1 MRAAAC
7 QERGALYS
15 GGKGVQLRFLQKTD
29 ILYNYSILQC
39 PRKGGTFFMRFFRSL
54 LRPDEKTG
62 RAMRCVHRLWVFL
75 WLTTFGIGIGML
87 SLYLTAHSY
96 ASIDAQAL
104 WASYL
109 ELPLLV
115 AMNLLLPLLLVYL
128 GFFLFAR
135 PWAAYLLSAVPFL
148 GLALASYYKVQ
159 LRGDPV
165 LASDLR
171 LIRTAGGIMDKYTF
185 ELTEPVRLVLG
196 GFLLM
201 LVLSIVLLR
210 KERMSARG
218 RLAGL
223 MAMLTLALASY
234 FELYTSA
241 DIYEKTANPSLIN
254 PWSEVEIYLSRGT
267 TYPFLYSVQDMFPAA
282 PSGYRESEASGTL
295 AQYAD
300 ADIPDGQKV
309 TVVGIML
316 EAFSDLTDFPVLSGV
331 PAIQKVYEP
340 LHELEERSVSGR
352 LLTNIF
358 AGGTVDT
365 EWGFLTGYS
374 EHEEFRSAT
383 NSFVR
388 YFKSQG
394 YDALYRHPG
403 YSWFYNRSNVNE
415 YLGFDESVFN
425 ETGFGDL
432 ISMNDALYRSDA
444 VLVDYLL
451 NDIDSR
457 TETDDPLL
465 LFSVSYQ
472 NHGPYPSETYWE
484 EYVTPEKNGWSM
496 ESCCVINNYLAG
508 VRSTVQEMARLADE
522 LETREE
528 PVVLVFFGDHKPWM
542 GNGSSVYTEIGV
554 DLDVSTQ
561 EGFYNYYATPYVI
574 FANSAAKEVLGGD
587 FTGDGGDFSPCF
599 LMAKVFDECGWE
611 GSGFMQLQ
619 REMRAVSPLMSE
631 SGWRMSDGQIVASL
645 EGAAEDEN
653 DRYLRA
659 QYYIETHFDG
669 EG

>member
-1 MRAAAC
+1 MQA
-7 QERGALYS
+7 
-15 GGKGVQLRFLQKTD
+15 
-29 ILYNYSILQC
+29 
-39 PRKGGTFFMRFFRSL
+39 FRSL

-62 RAMRCVHRLWVFL
+62 AAMRWAHRLWVFL
-75 WLTTFGIGIGML
+75 WLTVFGLGIGLL
-87 SLYLTAHSY
+87 SLYLAAYSCPG
-96 ASIDAQAL
+96 IDAQAL
-104 WASYL
+104 WASYFK
-109 ELPLLV
+109 LPLLV
-115 AMNLLLPLLLVYL
+115 VMNLLMPLLLVYL

-148 GLALASYYKVQ
+148 TLALANYYKIQ

-171 LIRTAGGIMDKYTF
+171 LLRTAGGIMGNYSF
-185 ELTEPVRLVLG
+185 ELSAPVGIVAA
-196 GFLLM
+196 GFVTMLL
-201 LVLSIVLLR
+201 LSILLLR
-210 KERMSARG
+210 REHMSRHE

-223 MAMLTLALASY
+223 MLLLSLTLAGG
-234 FELYTSA
+234 FELYPDA
-241 DIYEKTANPSLIN
+241 DIYEKTANSGLIN
-254 PWSEVEIYLSRGT
+254 PWSETEIYVSRGT
-267 TYPFLYSVQDMFPAA
+267 TYPFLYSVQDMLPNA
-282 PSGYRESEASGTL
+282 PSGYRESEASSTL
-295 AQYAD
+295 ASYEDQ
-300 ADIPDGQKV
+300 DIPEGEKI

-316 EAFSDLTDFPVLSGV
+316 EAFSDMTDFPVLDEV
-331 PAIQKVYEP
+331 PAIHKIYEP

-365 EWGFLTGYS
+365 EWGYLTGYS
-374 EHEEFRSAT
+374 EHEEFRSPVNT
-383 NSFVR
+383 YVR

-415 YLGFDESVFN
+415 YLGFDECVFN
-425 ETGFGDL
+425 DTGFGDL
-432 ISMNDALYRSDA
+432 ISISDALYHSDK

-457 TETDDPLL
+457 TETDDPLF

-508 VRSTVQEMARLADE
+508 IRSTVNEMCRMAEE
-522 LETREE
+522 LEKRDE
-528 PVVLVFFGDHKPWM
+528 PVVFVFFGDHKPWM
-542 GNGSSVYTEIGV
+542 GNGNSVYTEMGINM
-554 DLDVSTQ
+554 DVSTLD
-561 EGFYNYYATPYVI
+561 GFYNYYATPYVI
-574 FANSAAKEVLGGD
+574 YANQAARDLLGNDFAEP
-587 FTGDGGDFSPCF
+587 GGDFSPCF

-611 GSGFMQLQ
+611 GPGLMQLQ
-619 REMRAVSPLMSE
+619 REMRAVSPLMS
-631 SGWRMSDGQIVASL
+631 SGGWRLSDGQLTAEL
-645 EGAAEDEN
+645 EGAAADEN

-659 QYYIETHFDG
+659 QYYIETHLKEDAS
-669 EG
+669 

>member
-1 MRAAAC
+1 
-7 QERGALYS
+7 
-15 GGKGVQLRFLQKTD
+15 
-29 ILYNYSILQC
+29 
-39 PRKGGTFFMRFFRSL
+39 MRFFRSL

-75 WLTTFGIGIGML
+75 LLTTFGIGIGML

-522 LETREE
+522 LEAREE

-669 EG
+669 ES

>member
-1 MRAAAC
+1 MQA
-7 QERGALYS
+7 
-15 GGKGVQLRFLQKTD
+15 
-29 ILYNYSILQC
+29 
-39 PRKGGTFFMRFFRSL
+39 FRSL

-62 RAMRCVHRLWVFL
+62 AAMRWAHRVWVFL
-75 WLTTFGIGIGML
+75 WLTVFGLGIGLL
-87 SLYLTAHSY
+87 SLYLTANSY
-96 ASIDAQAL
+96 AGIDAQAL
-104 WASYL
+104 WASYMK
-109 ELPLLV
+109 LPLLV
-115 AMNLLLPLLLVYL
+115 VMNLLLPLLVVYL

-148 GLALASYYKVQ
+148 GLALASYYKIQ

-171 LIRTAGGIMDKYTF
+171 LIRTAGGIMGNYTF
-185 ELTEPVRLVLG
+185 ELTEPVKLVIA
-196 GFLLM
+196 GFAGM
-201 LVLSIVLLR
+201 LILSLVLLR
-210 KERMSARG
+210 RERMSQRG

-223 MAMLTLALASY
+223 MVMLALTLASY

-241 DIYEKTANPSLIN
+241 DIYEKTANNSLIN

-267 TYPFLYSVQDMFPAA
+267 TYPFLYSVKDMFPNA
-282 PSGYRESEASGTL
+282 PSGYRESEATGTL
-295 AQYAD
+295 AEYED
-300 ADIPDGQKV
+300 TDIPEEQKI
-309 TVVGIML
+309 TFVGIML
-316 EAFSDLTDFPVLSGV
+316 EAFSALTDFPVLDEV
-331 PAIQKVYEP
+331 PAIHKIYEP

-365 EWGFLTGYS
+365 EWGYLTGYS
-374 EHEEFRSAT
+374 EHEEFRSPINT
-383 NSFVR
+383 YVR

-425 ETGFGDL
+425 DTGFGDL
-432 ISMNDALYRSDA
+432 ISISDALYHSDK

-457 TETDDPLL
+457 TETDDPLF

-484 EYVTPEKNGWSM
+484 EYVTPEMTGWSM

-508 VRSTVQEMARLADE
+508 IRSTVNEMCRMTEE
-522 LETREE
+522 LEKRDE
-528 PVVLVFFGDHKPWM
+528 PVVFVFFGDHKPWM
-542 GNGSSVYTEIGV
+542 GNGNSVYTEMGINM
-554 DLDVSTQ
+554 DVSTLD
-561 EGFYNYYATPYVI
+561 GFYNYYATPYVI
-574 FANSAAKEVLGGD
+574 YANQAARDLLGNDFAEP
-587 FTGDGGDFSPCF
+587 GGDFSPCF

-611 GSGFMQLQ
+611 GPGFMQLQ
-619 REMRAVSPLMSE
+619 REMRAVSPLMS
-631 SGWRMSDGQIVASL
+631 SNGWRMQNGQLTMELDGT
-645 EGAAEDEN
+645 AEDEN
-653 DRYLRA
+653 GRYLRA
-659 QYYIETHFDG
+659 QYYIETHLKEDAS
-669 EG
+669 

>member
-75 WLTTFGIGIGML
+75 WLTAFGIGIGML

-300 ADIPDGQKV
+300 ADIPEGQKV

-522 LETREE
+522 LEAREE

>member
-1 MRAAAC
+1 MQA
-7 QERGALYS
+7 
-15 GGKGVQLRFLQKTD
+15 
-29 ILYNYSILQC
+29 
-39 PRKGGTFFMRFFRSL
+39 FRSL

-62 RAMRCVHRLWVFL
+62 AAMRWAHRLWVFL
-75 WLTTFGIGIGML
+75 WLTVFGLGIGLL
-87 SLYLTAHSY
+87 SLYLAAYSCPG
-96 ASIDAQAL
+96 IDAQAL
-104 WASYL
+104 WASYFK
-109 ELPLLV
+109 LPLLV
-115 AMNLLLPLLLVYL
+115 VMNLLMPLLLVYL

-148 GLALASYYKVQ
+148 TLALANYYKIQ

-171 LIRTAGGIMDKYTF
+171 LLRTAGGIMGNYTF
-185 ELTEPVRLVLG
+185 ELTEPVKLVIA
-196 GFLLM
+196 GFAGM
-201 LVLSIVLLR
+201 LILSLVLLR
-210 KERMSARG
+210 RERMSQRG

-223 MAMLTLALASY
+223 MVMLALTLASY

-241 DIYEKTANPSLIN
+241 DIYEKTANNSLIN

-267 TYPFLYSVQDMFPAA
+267 TYPFLYSVKDMFPNA
-282 PSGYRESEASGTL
+282 PSGYRESEATGTL
-295 AQYAD
+295 AEYED
-300 ADIPDGQKV
+300 TDIPEEQKI
-309 TVVGIML
+309 TFVGIML
-316 EAFSDLTDFPVLSGV
+316 EAFSDLTDFPVLDEV
-331 PAIQKVYEP
+331 PAIHKIYEP

-365 EWGFLTGYS
+365 EWGYLTGYS
-374 EHEEFRSAT
+374 EHEEFRSPVNT
-383 NSFVR
+383 YVR

-425 ETGFGDL
+425 DTGFGDL
-432 ISMNDALYRSDA
+432 ISISDALYHSDK

-457 TETDDPLL
+457 TETDDPLF

-484 EYVTPEKNGWSM
+484 EYVTPEMTGWSM

-508 VRSTVQEMARLADE
+508 IRSTVNEMCRMTEE
-522 LETREE
+522 LEARKE
-528 PVVLVFFGDHKPWM
+528 PIVFVFFGDHKPWM
-542 GNGSSVYTEIGV
+542 GNGNSVYTEMGINM
-554 DLDVSTQ
+554 DVSTLD
-561 EGFYNYYATPYVI
+561 GFYNYYATPYVI
-574 FANSAAKEVLGGD
+574 YANQAARDLLGNDFAEP
-587 FTGDGGDFSPCF
+587 GGDFSPCF

-611 GSGFMQLQ
+611 GPGLMQLQ
-619 REMRAVSPLMSE
+619 REMREVSPLMS
-631 SGWRMSDGQIVASL
+631 SNGWRMQNGQL
-645 EGAAEDEN
+645 TMELDGAAEDEN
-653 DRYLRA
+653 GRYLRA
-659 QYYIETHFDG
+659 QYYIETHLKEDAL
-669 EG
+669 

>member
-75 WLTTFGIGIGML
+75 WLTAFGIGIGML

-300 ADIPDGQKV
+300 ADIPEGQKV

-522 LETREE
+522 LEAREE

-669 EG
+669 ES

>member
-1 MRAAAC
+1 
-7 QERGALYS
+7 
-15 GGKGVQLRFLQKTD
+15 
-29 ILYNYSILQC
+29 
-39 PRKGGTFFMRFFRSL
+39 MRFFRSL

-75 WLTTFGIGIGML
+75 WLTAFGIGIGML

-331 PAIQKVYEP
+331 PAIQRVYEP

-522 LETREE
+522 LEAREE

>member
-75 WLTTFGIGIGML
+75 WLTAFGLGIGLL
-87 SLYLTAHSY
+87 SLYLTANSY

-196 GFLLM
+196 GCLLM

-331 PAIQKVYEP
+331 PAIQRVYEP

-522 LETREE
+522 LEAREE

-669 EG
+669 ES

>member
-1 MRAAAC
+1 MQA
-7 QERGALYS
+7 
-15 GGKGVQLRFLQKTD
+15 
-29 ILYNYSILQC
+29 
-39 PRKGGTFFMRFFRSL
+39 FRSL
-54 LRPDEKTG
+54 LRPEENAG
-62 RAMRCVHRLWVFL
+62 RAMHCVHRLWVFL
-75 WLTTFGIGIGML
+75 WLTAFGLGIGLL
-87 SLYLTAHSY
+87 SLYLTANSY
-96 ASIDAQAL
+96 AGIDAQAL
-104 WASYL
+104 WASYMK
-109 ELPLLV
+109 LPLLV
-115 AMNLLLPLLLVYL
+115 VMNLLLPLLVVYL

-148 GLALASYYKVQ
+148 GLALASYYKIQ

-171 LIRTAGGIMDKYTF
+171 LIRTAGGIMGNYTF
-185 ELTEPVRLVLG
+185 ELTEPVKLVIA
-196 GFLLM
+196 GFAGM
-201 LVLSIVLLR
+201 LVLSLVLLR
-210 KERMSARG
+210 RERMSQRG

-223 MAMLTLALASY
+223 MVMLALTLASY

-241 DIYEKTANPSLIN
+241 DIYEKTANNSLIN

-267 TYPFLYSVQDMFPAA
+267 TYPFLYSAQDMLPNA
-282 PSGYRESEASGTL
+282 PSGYRESEASSTL
-295 AQYAD
+295 ASYEDQ
-300 ADIPDGQKV
+300 DIPEGEKI

-316 EAFSDLTDFPVLSGV
+316 EAFSDLTDFPVLDDIT
-331 PAIQKVYEP
+331 AIHEIYEP

-365 EWGFLTGYS
+365 EWGYLTGYS
-374 EHEEFRSAT
+374 EHEEFRSPVNT
-383 NSFVR
+383 YVR

-425 ETGFGDL
+425 DTGFGDL
-432 ISMNDALYRSDA
+432 ISISDALYHSDK

-457 TETDDPLL
+457 TETDDPLF

-484 EYVTPEKNGWSM
+484 EYVTPEMTGWSM

-508 VRSTVQEMARLADE
+508 IRSTVNEMCRMAEE
-522 LETREE
+522 LEKRDE
-528 PVVLVFFGDHKPWM
+528 PVVFVFFGDHKPWM
-542 GNGSSVYTEIGV
+542 GNGNSVYTEMGINM
-554 DLDVSTQ
+554 DVSTLD
-561 EGFYNYYATPYVI
+561 GFYNYYATPYVI
-574 FANSAAKEVLGGD
+574 YANQAARDLLGNDFAEP
-587 FTGDGGDFSPCF
+587 GGDFSPCF

-611 GSGFMQLQ
+611 GPGFMQLQ
-619 REMRAVSPLMSE
+619 REMREVSPLMS
-631 SGWRMSDGQIVASL
+631 SNGWRMQNGQL
-645 EGAAEDEN
+645 TMELDGAAEEEN
-653 DRYLRA
+653 ERYLRA
-659 QYYIETHFDG
+659 QYYIETHLKEDAS
-669 EG
+669 

>member
-75 WLTTFGIGIGML
+75 WLTAFGIGIGML

-201 LVLSIVLLR
+201 LALSIVLLR

-241 DIYEKTANPSLIN
+241 DIYEKTANPGLIN

-300 ADIPDGQKV
+300 ADIPEGQKV

-522 LETREE
+522 LEAREE

-599 LMAKVFDECGWE
+599 LMAKVFDECGWA

-669 EG
+669 ES

>member
-1 MRAAAC
+1 
-7 QERGALYS
+7 
-15 GGKGVQLRFLQKTD
+15 
-29 ILYNYSILQC
+29 
-39 PRKGGTFFMRFFRSL
+39 MRFFRSL
-54 LRPDEKTG
+54 LRPEENAG
-62 RAMRCVHRLWVFL
+62 RATRCVHRLWVFL
-75 WLTTFGIGIGML
+75 WLTAFGLGIGLL
-87 SLYLTAHSY
+87 SLYLTANSY

-104 WASYL
+104 WESYFK
-109 ELPLLV
+109 LPLLV
-115 AMNLLLPLLLVYL
+115 VMDLLLPLLVVYL

-148 GLALASYYKVQ
+148 GLALASYYKIQ

-171 LIRTAGGIMDKYTF
+171 LIRTAGGIMGNYTF
-185 ELTEPVRLVLG
+185 ELTEPVKLVIA
-196 GFLLM
+196 GFVGM
-201 LVLSIVLLR
+201 LILSIVLLR
-210 KERMSARG
+210 RERMSQRG
-218 RLAGL
+218 RLVGL
-223 MAMLTLALASY
+223 MAMLTLTLASY

-241 DIYEKTANPSLIN
+241 DIYEKTANNSLIN

-267 TYPFLYSVQDMFPAA
+267 TYPFLYSVKDMFPNA
-282 PSGYRESEASGTL
+282 PSGYRESEATGTL
-295 AQYAD
+295 AEYED
-300 ADIPDGQKV
+300 TDIPEEEKI

-316 EAFSDLTDFPVLSGV
+316 EAFSDLTDFPVLDEI
-331 PAIQKVYEP
+331 PAIHKIYEP

-365 EWGFLTGYS
+365 EWGYLTGYS
-374 EHEEFRSAT
+374 EHEEFRSPVNT
-383 NSFVR
+383 YVR

-425 ETGFGDL
+425 DTGFGDL
-432 ISMNDALYRSDA
+432 ISISDALYHSDK

-457 TETDDPLL
+457 TETDDPLF

-484 EYVTPEKNGWSM
+484 EYATPEKTGWSM

-508 VRSTVQEMARLADE
+508 IRSTVNEMCRMTEE
-522 LETREE
+522 LEKRDE
-528 PVVLVFFGDHKPWM
+528 PIVFVFFGDHKPWM
-542 GNGSSVYTEIGV
+542 GNGNSVYTEIGV
-554 DLDVSTQ
+554 DLDVSTL

-574 FANSAAKEVLGGD
+574 YANQAARDLLGNDFAE
-587 FTGDGGDFSPCF
+587 DGGDFSPCF

-611 GSGFMQLQ
+611 GPGFMQLQ

-631 SGWRMSDGQIVASL
+631 GGWRLSDGQLVAEL
-645 EGAAEDEN
+645 EGAAADEN

-669 EG
+669 EDAS

>member
-1 MRAAAC
+1 MQA
-7 QERGALYS
+7 
-15 GGKGVQLRFLQKTD
+15 
-29 ILYNYSILQC
+29 
-39 PRKGGTFFMRFFRSL
+39 FRSL

-62 RAMRCVHRLWVFL
+62 AAMRWAHRLWVFL
-75 WLTTFGIGIGML
+75 WLTVFGLGIGLL
-87 SLYLTAHSY
+87 SLYLAAYSCPG
-96 ASIDAQAL
+96 IDAQAL
-104 WASYL
+104 WASYFK
-109 ELPLLV
+109 LPLLV
-115 AMNLLLPLLLVYL
+115 VMNLLLPLLVVYL

-148 GLALASYYKVQ
+148 GLALASYYKIQ

-171 LIRTAGGIMDKYTF
+171 LIRTAGGIMGNYTF
-185 ELTEPVRLVLG
+185 ELTEPVKLVIA
-196 GFLLM
+196 GFAGM
-201 LVLSIVLLR
+201 LALSLVLLR
-210 KERMSARG
+210 RERMSQRG

-223 MAMLTLALASY
+223 MVMLALTLASY
-234 FELYTSA
+234 FEFYTSA
-241 DIYEKTANPSLIN
+241 DIYEKTANSGLIN
-254 PWSEVEIYLSRGT
+254 PWSETEIYVSRGT
-267 TYPFLYSVQDMFPAA
+267 TYPFLYSVQDMLPNA
-282 PSGYRESEASGTL
+282 PSGYRESEASSTL
-295 AQYAD
+295 ASYEDQ
-300 ADIPDGQKV
+300 DIPEGEKI

-316 EAFSDLTDFPVLSGV
+316 EAFSDMTDFPVLDEV
-331 PAIQKVYEP
+331 PPIHKIYEP

-365 EWGFLTGYS
+365 EWGYLTGYS
-374 EHEEFRSAT
+374 EHEEFRSPVNT
-383 NSFVR
+383 YVR

-415 YLGFDESVFN
+415 YLGFDECVFN
-425 ETGFGDL
+425 DTGFGDL
-432 ISMNDALYRSDA
+432 ISISDALYHSDK

-457 TETDDPLL
+457 TETDDPLF

-496 ESCCVINNYLAG
+496 QTCCVINNYLAG
-508 VRSTVQEMARLADE
+508 IRSTINEMCRMTEE
-522 LETREE
+522 LEGRDE
-528 PVVLVFFGDHKPWM
+528 PIVFVFFGDHKPWM
-542 GNGSSVYTEIGV
+542 GNGNSVYTEMGINM
-554 DLDVSTQ
+554 DVSTLD
-561 EGFYNYYATPYVI
+561 GFYNYYATPYVI
-574 FANSAAKEVLGGD
+574 YANQAARDLLGNDFAEP
-587 FTGDGGDFSPCF
+587 GGDFSPCF

-611 GSGFMQLQ
+611 GPGLMQLQ
-619 REMRAVSPLMSE
+619 REMREVSPLMS
-631 SGWRMSDGQIVASL
+631 SNGWRMQNGQLTMEL

-659 QYYIETHFDG
+659 QYYIETHLKEDAL
-669 EG
+669 

>member
-1 MRAAAC
+1 M
-7 QERGALYS
+7 
-15 GGKGVQLRFLQKTD
+15 
-29 ILYNYSILQC
+29 
-39 PRKGGTFFMRFFRSL
+39 KGGTFSMRFFHSL
-54 LRPDEKTG
+54 LRPEENAG

-75 WLTTFGIGIGML
+75 WLTAFGLGIGLL
-87 SLYLTAHSY
+87 SLYLTANSY

-104 WASYL
+104 WESYFK
-109 ELPLLV
+109 LPLLV
-115 AMNLLLPLLLVYL
+115 VMDLLLPLLVVYL

-148 GLALASYYKVQ
+148 GLALASYYKIQ

-171 LIRTAGGIMDKYTF
+171 LIRTAGGIMGNYTF
-185 ELTEPVRLVLG
+185 ELTEPVKLVIA
-196 GFLLM
+196 GFVGM
-201 LVLSIVLLR
+201 LIFSVVLLR
-210 KERMSARG
+210 RERMSQRG
-218 RLAGL
+218 RLVGL
-223 MAMLTLALASY
+223 MAMLTLTLASY

-241 DIYEKTANPSLIN
+241 DIYEKTANNSLIN

-267 TYPFLYSVQDMFPAA
+267 TYPFLYSVQDMFPNA
-282 PSGYRESEASGTL
+282 PSGYRESEATGTL
-295 AQYAD
+295 AEYED
-300 ADIPDGQKV
+300 TDIPEEEKI

-316 EAFSDLTDFPVLSGV
+316 EAFSDLTDFPVLDEI
-331 PAIQKVYEP
+331 PAVHEIYEP

-365 EWGFLTGYS
+365 EWGYLTGYS
-374 EHEEFRSAT
+374 EHEEFRSPVNT
-383 NSFVR
+383 YVR

-425 ETGFGDL
+425 DTGFGDL
-432 ISMNDALYRSDA
+432 ISISDALYHSDK

-457 TETDDPLL
+457 TETDDPLF

-484 EYVTPEKNGWSM
+484 EYATPEKNGWSM
-496 ESCCVINNYLAG
+496 ETCCVINNYLAG
-508 VRSTVQEMARLADE
+508 IRSTVNEMCRMTEE
-522 LETREE
+522 LEKRDE
-528 PVVLVFFGDHKPWM
+528 PIVFVFFGDHKPWM

-554 DLDVSTQ
+554 DLDVSTL

-574 FANSAAKEVLGGD
+574 YANQAARDLLGNDFAE
-587 FTGDGGDFSPCF
+587 DGGDFSPCF

-611 GSGFMQLQ
+611 GPGFMQLQ
-619 REMRAVSPLMSE
+619 REMRTVSPLMS
-631 SGWRMSDGQIVASL
+631 SGGWRLSGGQLVAEL
-645 EGAAEDEN
+645 EGAAGDEN

-669 EG
+669 EDAS